1 MNINSLES
9 FQQQVQPWNNRIA
22 LEADFLADL
31 SKTIAAIVPNMVSAT
46 KEFLSTRQFVPN
58 EAKPRPDFLAKMDKL
73 NYAALMALEINVPEG
88 FAGNLETYTKL
99 LQESA
104 VHAAGVV
111 QDVLEPYN
119 KFLSGLIS
127 NDNARMDSSNVLV
140 RLARRETP
148 RENHN
153 RQIDKQFRLA
163 ATNGTAKYGKVI
175 GRNSEWDGIVL
186 GLVAAGKTMA
196 YAPNDTVQKSV
207 DTCLELLDALK
218 TQAKTGGLDKT
229 SGAQLRNLSEGT
241 LSVAREVEF
250 FSITSYRLHLMN
262 VALERN
268 IALINEKF

>member
-1 MNINSLES
+1 MNIISLES

-22 LEADFLADL
+22 LEAGFLADL

-58 EAKPRPDFLAKMDKL
+58 EAKPRPDFLSKMDKL
-73 NYAALMALEINVPEG
+73 NYAALMALDINVPEG
-88 FAGNLETYTKL
+88 FVGNLETYTKL

-104 VHAAGVV
+104 VHAAGIV

-127 NDNARMDSSNVLV
+127 NPNV
-140 RLARRETP
+140 RLDSRSVLPQLVKRDTARQ
-148 RENHN
+148 NHN
-153 RQIDKQFRLA
+153 SRIDRQFRLTS
-163 ATNGTAKYGKVI
+163 TNDTAKYGKVI
-175 GRNSEWDGIVL
+175 GRNAEWDGIVL
-186 GLVAAGKTMA
+186 GLVAAGKTMG
-196 YAPNDTVQKSV
+196 YAPNETVQKSV
-207 DTCLELLDALK
+207 DTCLELLDGLK
-218 TQAKTGGLDKT
+218 VQAQTGGLDKT
-229 SGAQLRNLSEGT
+229 SGPQLRNLSEST